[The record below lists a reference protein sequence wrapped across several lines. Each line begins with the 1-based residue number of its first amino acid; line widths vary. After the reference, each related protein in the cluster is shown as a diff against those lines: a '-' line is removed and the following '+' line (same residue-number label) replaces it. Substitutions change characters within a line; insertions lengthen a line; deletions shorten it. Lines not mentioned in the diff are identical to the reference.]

1 MSSSA
6 SSTRA
11 RPPSSGAGSVT
22 ERPAVV
28 DGEVAVRQLMT
39 LALSADH
46 RVTDGAEGAGFLK
59 EIQTILENPTRL
71 SV

>member
-1 MSSSA
+1 MGIINA
-6 SSTRA
+6 GQA
-11 RPPSSGAGSVT
+11 AILGAGSVT

-28 DGEVAVRQLMT
+28 EGEIAVRQLMT

-46 RVTDGAEGAGFLK
+46 RVTDGAEGARFLK